1 MDYEWDEGKR
11 EANRIKHGFDF
22 HEMAHFQWES
32 AMVMVD
38 NRYDYSE
45 ERKIAIGYIGN
56 RLFLVVFTIRG
67 EALRIIG
74 LRKANKREKAL
85 YENKT

>member
-1 MDYEWDEGKR
+1 MEYEWDEGKR
-11 EANRIKHGFDF
+11 EANRIKHGLDF
-22 HEMAHFQWES
+22 KDMAYFQWES
-32 AMVMVD
+32 AVILPD
-38 NRYDYSE
+38 TRRDYRE

-67 EALRIIG
+67 ETIRIIG
-74 LRKANKREKAL
+74 LRKANKREKTT